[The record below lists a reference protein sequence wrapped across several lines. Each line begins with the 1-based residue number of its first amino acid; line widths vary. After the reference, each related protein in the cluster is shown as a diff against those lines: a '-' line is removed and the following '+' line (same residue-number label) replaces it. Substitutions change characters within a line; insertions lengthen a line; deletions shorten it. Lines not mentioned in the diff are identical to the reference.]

1 MKDVGLVAALG
12 CGNVQCLVNFVLI
25 PVFNTVNCKLD
36 RLQRILRIHDIFVRQ
51 SGLEII
57 AVTEFELNFIN
68 FLVSTFL
75 NVYFALLTD
84 TSQR

>member
-12 CGNVQCLVNFVLI
+12 CGNFQCLVKIIFV
-25 PVFNTVNCKLD
+25 PVCDTVNRKFD
-36 RLQRILRIHDIFVRQ
+36 RLQRILRIHDVLMCQ
-51 SGLEII
+51 SSLEII